1 PLRLQTPYLNTGVS
15 DRHLLQDDPGDL
27 IRSLC
32 DEIRFRF
39 LDLRSAPVSVQ
50 HAHRVHSG
58 TPSSFNIVS
67 AVSDHEH
74 IRPALCTA
82 LRENILDHFLFLRP
96 APVQIRTSD
105 KIKILYKPEM
115 LCDDPGK
122 FLRLGGGKQD
132 PASSL
137 LQPAEHRDH
146 TVVDAVLKDSFLC
159 IILTVEGHHFLRLLR
174 RDPAESLKLLM

>member
-1 PLRLQTPYLNTGVS
+1 
-15 DRHLLQDDPGDL
+15 
-27 IRSLC
+27 
-32 DEIRFRF
+32 
-39 LDLRSAPVSVQ
+39 
-50 HAHRVHSG
+50 
-58 TPSSFNIVS
+58 
-67 AVSDHEH
+67 
-74 IRPALCTA
+74 
-82 LRENILDHFLFLRP
+82 
-96 APVQIRTSD
+96 
-105 KIKILYKPEM
+105 M

-174 RDPAESLKLLM
+174 RDPAESLELLM